1 MNGAWEHVITLFDV
15 AHRIRQLPP
24 EACATTSEAL
34 SQAGLPAAT
43 ERYPE
48 CAGGN

>member
-1 MNGAWEHVITLFDV
+1 MA
-15 AHRIRQLPP
+15 ARSRSPSPRRHRIRQLPP

-34 SQAGLPAAT
+34 SQAGLPTAT